1 MNEKFKELIPYI
13 IIVFI
18 IVIIRTFFY
27 TPIRVNGESMEKT
40 LINGEIMILN
50 KIGPKTS
57 GYKRFDIVVLK
68 NNDSYLIKRII
79 GLPNEKI
86 EYIDNKLYVNDKEI
100 KDPYV
105 NEVITEFSSIE
116 VPNDS
121 YFVLGDN
128 RGYSKDSRIIG
139 TISKKNLLGK
149 TNFILFPFKKFGK
162 VK

>member
-1 MNEKFKELIPYI
+1 
-13 IIVFI
+13 
-18 IVIIRTFFY
+18 
-27 TPIRVNGESMEKT
+27 MEKT

-57 GYKRFDIVVLK
+57 GYKSFDIVVLK

-139 TISKKNLLGK
+139 TISKKDLLGK